1 MIIHATFLE
10 EAKAALSQRS
20 RQPCDVKIIV
30 AGCKRKARDDDG
42 DYHVEVKGAAM
53 DLLLDKE
60 YDAAMTNVMV
70 RQIGAYGRSVRVG
83 DSVAHPFHRESMAIG
98 ISGQSLVEATAAG
111 SRLCPLSYDQTRRSP
126 WPKPW
131 SLGRWR
137 LPFEPPAWRSR
148 PVCLR
153 LATSA
158 YRSPRI
164 PWLLMRFPID
174 AVIYFPCFV
183 TSSVRWSYV

>member
-20 RQPCDVKIIV
+20 RQPRDVKIIV
-30 AGCKRKARDDDG
+30 AGYKRKARDDDG
-42 DYHVEVKGAAM
+42 DYHAEVKGAAM

-60 YDAAMTNVMV
+60 YDAATTNVMV

-111 SRLCPLSYDQTRRSP
+111 SRLRPLSYDPGKEIPLTKAVVPGAAEAPVRASSLEVEARAFDSRHPLIGLRQLKSEMQRRC
-126 WPKPW
+126 
-131 SLGRWR
+131 
-137 LPFEPPAWRSR
+137 
-148 PVCLR
+148 V
-153 LATSA
+153 
-158 YRSPRI
+158 
-164 PWLLMRFPID
+164 
-174 AVIYFPCFV
+174 
-183 TSSVRWSYV
+183 